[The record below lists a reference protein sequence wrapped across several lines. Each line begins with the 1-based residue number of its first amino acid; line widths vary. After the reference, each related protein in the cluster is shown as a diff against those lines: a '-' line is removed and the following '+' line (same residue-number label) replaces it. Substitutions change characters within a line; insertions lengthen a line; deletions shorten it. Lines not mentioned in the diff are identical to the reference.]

1 MTTGTISTLLVIE
14 DNPGDARLLREML
27 GEPDQQRVTV
37 IQVESLGAAEDHLA
51 ANIVDVILL
60 DLGLPD
66 AQGLEAVRRTHA
78 AAPLVP
84 LVILTGLDDELLAA
98 QALQVGAQDYLIKGQ
113 IEPRGLSRALRYA
126 VERNRLDT
134 ALFAEKE
141 RAHVTLD
148 SIGDAVA
155 STDLAGQIAYL
166 NAVGQ
171 TLTGWS
177 LAEARSQ
184 SIATVL
190 NLHDALTGEP
200 IMLDDQLPTPA
211 GPVDLPPRS
220 AVFCRD
226 GREIAIEGCLAPIHQ
241 QDGRRAGAVIVFR
254 DVSERRVAERATRR
268 SEERFDRLFAAN
280 TIGIRIADLEGRT
293 LEANAAYLDMLGYT
307 LEEII
312 VTQSSWNA
320 LTPPEYHERNGQA
333 VAQLLATGVAQP
345 WEKEYLRKDGT
356 RVPVLV
362 GLALLEATE
371 GTCISYIVDLSERHL
386 LEDQLRQAQKMEAIG
401 QIAGGVAHD
410 FSNLLT
416 VILGH
421 ANLMA
426 DQLTELDPIR
436 GSAEEIIDAGN
447 RAGTMTRQLLAFSRR
462 QVLEPE
468 VLDVNAVLSDLER
481 LLRRMLGESVELRTE
496 LLPEGG
502 RVLADASQLE
512 QVLMNLAVNARDA
525 MPRGGSL
532 TIALGEAMLDGHHPP
547 DLTGLPAGRYV
558 TIAVRDSGIGMSPE
572 TRAHLF
578 EPFFTTKDRD
588 KGTGLGLATAY
599 GVIKQSGGSI
609 TVVSE
614 LGRGATF
621 TIYLPRLDAEIAQS
635 AGAAAAPVRPQATQT
650 LLLVE
655 DEAAVRR
662 LTRRILEDRGYRVL
676 EAADGEAALEVARQH
691 AGPIHL
697 LLTDVVMPGLS
708 GRDLGRRIAAIRAET
723 SIVYM
728 SGYPDDDL
736 LHNPSAAGVFF
747 VQKPFTADALAAKL
761 REAMGVPA
769 HPVLDP
775 AQARAMPSNRENS
788 ARTIA

>member
-496 LLPEGG
+496 LLPDGG

-614 LGRGATF
+614 LSRGATF
-621 TIYLPRLDAEIAQS
+621 TIYLPRLDAEVAQS